1 MYYVSLSHL
10 LLPWEWQA
18 SPPALVLH
26 SCPPALSW
34 HCKWNMFKKKK
45 GKKKKIILLSTLTF
59 SPNFCFDS
67 ESYLSSYQGIKITTS
82 FGPSSFLWPG
92 SLFCGYVNHC
102 SIFPMVCV
110 CSSYFRALELA
121 FPCAWN
127 ALPSLMSLSGQIL
140 DNQVSIQ
147 RSAFQMSFIA
157 LLSQV

>member
-1 MYYVSLSHL
+1 MFLYLIYYYPRAGLPTGPCSTFLSSCSLL
-10 LLPWEWQA
+10 TLQMEACL
-18 SPPALVLH
+18 
-26 SCPPALSW
+26 
-34 HCKWNMFKKKK
+34 KRKKE
-45 GKKKKIILLSTLTF
+45 KKKIILLSTLTF

-67 ESYLSSYQGIKITTS
+67 ESHLNSYQGIKITTS
-82 FGPSSFLWPG
+82 VGPSSFLWPG
-92 SLFCGYVNHC
+92 SLFCGYISHC

-140 DNQVSIQ
+140 DNQVSFQ